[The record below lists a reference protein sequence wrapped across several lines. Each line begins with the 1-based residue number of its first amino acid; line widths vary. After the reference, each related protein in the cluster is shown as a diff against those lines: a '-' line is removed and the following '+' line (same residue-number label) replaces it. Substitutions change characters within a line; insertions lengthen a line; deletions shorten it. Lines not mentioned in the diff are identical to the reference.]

1 MNTAEADQALTLA
14 EKDLDSLTPY
24 GHEHTVKRGEA
35 LWQAGHH
42 PDTLFLIRSGKA
54 NIRVTTGEGREAIV
68 QYCAR
73 GQMFCMAA
81 SVIGNPYPCAAYAAT
96 DLSVLSI
103 PRTRFLDR
111 FKRLPAFAKRFVEQM
126 ANQVCN
132 SHTQAATST
141 ATVKKRLADLLTRLN
156 KDYEGEMLPFTRQEL
171 GSMTGTTT
179 ESTIRALSQWEK
191 LGVIRT
197 DHGHIQVRRLEVL
210 EDARL

>member
-73 GQMFCMAA
+73 PDVLHGRLGHRQ
-81 SVIGNPYPCAAYAAT
+81 S
-96 DLSVLSI
+96 LSL
-103 PRTRFLDR
+103 RGLCGH
-111 FKRLPAFAKRFVEQM
+111 RFVR
-126 ANQVCN
+126 AVHSPN
-132 SHTQAATST
+132 
-141 ATVKKRLADLLTRLN
+141 
-156 KDYEGEMLPFTRQEL
+156 PFF
-171 GSMTGTTT
+171 GP
-179 ESTIRALSQWEK
+179 I
-191 LGVIRT
+191 
-197 DHGHIQVRRLEVL
+197 
-210 EDARL
+210 